1 MRILLQFAPEQS
13 PVHNARL
20 AYAFRLFCS
29 IYGHEPFIGC
39 ARDHSPDVT
48 LTYEQNPEDHD
59 SICLTKVDLVRPLSQ
74 PAPDPIMFSKNGDQT
89 ALFYHP
95 SEECEPDWL
104 AEIFEWV
111 SCADEYSCKQRD
123 LVGRVPFGSA
133 YVGRHGL
140 NLRVPYAAVA
150 MALLQKAIARIKP
163 QASLRPQSPSAS
175 VQHFVVNTHDVDF
188 LPKDVVS
195 SSYRLAKNALIS
207 LFLYKSGRAA
217 AAQSASAVTVL
228 FGGRDPLDQ
237 IALLAQRERSQQT
250 SASYYFLC
258 GGRHRRDGNY
268 SIQSASTLD
277 LMHTLEEAEQME
289 VGVHGS
295 YRCMEHAENLAAEF
309 DELRGLGFHAIG
321 GRQHWLRFTI
331 PQLVRAVQRAD
342 AAYDAS
348 IGWPY
353 DSGFRAGAC
362 FAFPPY
368 DFESEAPAP
377 FLELP
382 LVVMDGGLRTGNRG
396 TGNHDST
403 KPQAVAEIL
412 AASRH
417 YGWGG
422 ISLLWHPTAFGGGQ
436 YPPEL
441 GDCFWKLLG
450 DGHNSSETWLS
461 AASFVRSVWQRYQNV
476 GLLPGWRWR

>member
-1 MRILLQFAPEQS
+1 MRILLQFASEQS
-13 PVHNARL
+13 PAHRARL

-29 IYGHEPFIGC
+29 IYGHEPVIGN
-39 ARDHSPDVT
+39 ARDHSPDVM
-48 LTYEQNPEDHD
+48 LTYEQNPEDHG
-59 SICLTKVDLVRPLSQ
+59 SICLTKADLVRPLSQ
-74 PAPDPIMFSKNGDQT
+74 PAPDPIMFSKNGEQT
-89 ALFYHP
+89 ALFYRP
-95 SEECEPDWL
+95 SEKREPDWL

-123 LVGRVPFGSA
+123 SVGRVPFGAA

-140 NLRVPYAAVA
+140 NPRVPYAAVG
-150 MALLQKAIARIKP
+150 MALLHKAITRIKP
-163 QASLRPQSPSAS
+163 EASRTPQSPSPS
-175 VQHFVVNTHDVDF
+175 THHFVVNTHDVDF
-188 LPKDVVS
+188 LPNGVVP

-207 LFLYKSGRAA
+207 LSLYKSGRAA
-217 AAQSASAVTVL
+217 AVQSASAVTVV
-228 FGGRDPLDQ
+228 FGGRDPLEQ
-237 IALLAQRERSQQT
+237 VAPLAQRERSQQT

-268 SIQSASTLD
+268 SIQNASTSD
-277 LMHTLEEAEQME
+277 LMHLLEETEQME
-289 VGVHGS
+289 IGVHGS
-295 YRCMEHAENLAAEF
+295 YRCMEQPENLAAEF
-309 DELRGLGFHAIG
+309 DELRGLGFRAIG

-353 DSGFRAGAC
+353 DMGFRTGAC

-368 DFESEAPAP
+368 DFEREAPAA

-382 LVVMDGGLRTGNRG
+382 LVVMDGGFRTGNHES
-396 TGNHDST
+396 TGY
-403 KPQAVAEIL
+403 QAVADIL
-412 AASRH
+412 AASRR

-436 YPPEL
+436 YPPEV

-476 GLLPGWRWR
+476 GLLPAWSWR